1 LFNICNCI
9 IFIQNQKHMWHK
21 INVWQYQQIYN
32 VYNSK
37 DKYLTEIEVDSK
49 LVSIVNNMTDAQ
61 VDSLSLT
68 EFRKLKRSI
77 IFLTKP
83 IEGKPVKY
91 ISINKNKRYKINY
104 DVSKMPFAR
113 YIESKIFSE
122 DLYNNLHKLAATMVI
137 PQKRILGIWFKQKY
151 DASKHEQYSED
162 MLTARFIDVYHSLVF
177 FYQVYRNWI
186 EVSQDYMVSKLMQ
199 TGMTQ
204 EKAKEVVQDLCTT
217 LDGNIPPNL
226 LPSTKVA
233 QLRKRMNLAQ

>member
-1 LFNICNCI
+1 
-9 IFIQNQKHMWHK
+9 MWK
-21 INVWQYQQIYN
+21 KLNVWQYQQIYN

-113 YIESKIFSE
+113 YIESKVFSE

-186 EVSQDYMVSKLMQ
+186 EVSQDYMVSKMMQ

-226 LPSTKVA
+226 LPSMKIA

>member
-1 LFNICNCI
+1 
-9 IFIQNQKHMWHK
+9 MWK
-21 INVWQYQQIYN
+21 KLNVWQYQQIYN

-91 ISINKNKRYKINY
+91 ISINKSKRYKINY

-113 YIESKIFSE
+113 YIESKVFSE

-226 LPSTKVA
+226 LPSMKIA

>member
-1 LFNICNCI
+1 
-9 IFIQNQKHMWHK
+9 MWHK

-37 DKYLTEIEVDSK
+37 DKYLTEIEVNSK
-49 LVSIVNNMTDAQ
+49 LVSIVNDMTEAQ
-61 VDSLSLT
+61 VDSLT
-68 EFRKLKRSI
+68 ITQFNKLKKSI
-77 IFLTKP
+77 LFLTQP
-83 IEGKPVKY
+83 IAGKPVKY
-91 ISINKNKRYKINY
+91 ILINKTKRYKINY

-113 YIESKIFSE
+113 YIESKVFSE

-204 EKAKEVVQDLCTT
+204 DKAKEVVQDLCTT
-217 LDGNIPPNL
+217 LDGSIPPNL

>member
-1 LFNICNCI
+1 M
-9 IFIQNQKHMWHK
+9 QNQKHMWDK

-37 DKYLTEIEVDSK
+37 DKYLTEIEVNSK
-49 LVSIVNNMTDAQ
+49 LVSIVNDMTEAQ
-61 VDSLSLT
+61 VDSLT
-68 EFRKLKRSI
+68 ITQFNKLKKSI
-77 IFLTKP
+77 LFLTQP
-83 IEGKPVKY
+83 IAGKPVKY
-91 ISINKNKRYKINY
+91 ISINKTKRYKINY

-113 YIESKIFSE
+113 YIESKVFSE

-204 EKAKEVVQDLCTT
+204 DKAKEVVQDLCTT
-217 LDGNIPPNL
+217 LDGSIPPNL
-226 LPSTKVA
+226 LPNTKVA
-233 QLRKRMNLAQ
+233 QLRKRINLAQ

>member
-1 LFNICNCI
+1 M
-9 IFIQNQKHMWHK
+9 QNQKHMWNK

-68 EFRKLKRSI
+68 QFRKLKRSI

-91 ISINKNKRYKINY
+91 ISINKTKRYKIND

-113 YIESKIFSE
+113 YIESKVFSE

-151 DASKHEQYSED
+151 DASKHEQYSSD

-186 EVSQDYMVSKLMQ
+186 EVSKGYLETKMMQ

-204 EKAKEVVQDLCTT
+204 GKAKEVVQNLCTI
-217 LDGNIPPNL
+217 LDGNFQPNL

-233 QLRKRMNLAQ
+233 QLQKHMNLAQ

>member
-1 LFNICNCI
+1 
-9 IFIQNQKHMWHK
+9 MWK
-21 INVWQYQQIYN
+21 KLNVWQYQQIYN

-37 DKYLTEIEVDSK
+37 DKYLTEIEVNSK
-49 LVSIVNNMTDAQ
+49 LVSIVNDMTEAQ
-61 VDSLSLT
+61 VDSLT
-68 EFRKLKRSI
+68 ITQFNKLKKSI
-77 IFLTKP
+77 LFLTQP
-83 IEGKPVKY
+83 IAGKPVKY

-113 YIESKIFSE
+113 YIESKVFSE

-204 EKAKEVVQDLCTT
+204 DKAKEVVQDLCTT

-226 LPSTKVA
+226 LPSMKIA

>member
-1 LFNICNCI
+1 
-9 IFIQNQKHMWHK
+9 MWHK

-37 DKYLTEIEVDSK
+37 DKYLTEIEVNSK
-49 LVSIVNNMTDAQ
+49 LVSIVNDMTEAQ
-61 VDSLSLT
+61 VDSLT
-68 EFRKLKRSI
+68 ITQFNKLKKSI
-77 IFLTKP
+77 LFLTQP
-83 IEGKPVKY
+83 IAGKPVKY
-91 ISINKNKRYKINY
+91 ISINKNKRYKLNY

-113 YIESKIFSE
+113 YIESKVFSE

-204 EKAKEVVQDLCTT
+204 DKAKEVVQDLCTT
-217 LDGNIPPNL
+217 LDGSIPPNL

>member
-1 LFNICNCI
+1 M
-9 IFIQNQKHMWHK
+9 QNQKHMWDK

-37 DKYLTEIEVDSK
+37 DKYLTEIEVNSK
-49 LVSIVNNMTDAQ
+49 LVSIVNDMTEAQ
-61 VDSLSLT
+61 VDSLT
-68 EFRKLKRSI
+68 ITQFNKLKKSI
-77 IFLTKP
+77 LFLTQP
-83 IEGKPVKY
+83 IAGKPVKY
-91 ISINKNKRYKINY
+91 ISINKTKRYKINY

-113 YIESKIFSE
+113 YIESKVFSE

-204 EKAKEVVQDLCTT
+204 DKAKEVVQDLCTT

-226 LPSTKVA
+226 LPTTKVA

>member
-1 LFNICNCI
+1 
-9 IFIQNQKHMWHK
+9 MWHK

-37 DKYLTEIEVDSK
+37 DKYLTEIEVNSK
-49 LVSIVNNMTDAQ
+49 LVSIVNDMTEAQ
-61 VDSLSLT
+61 VDSLT
-68 EFRKLKRSI
+68 ITQFNKLKKSI
-77 IFLTKP
+77 LFLTQP
-83 IEGKPVKY
+83 IAGKPVKY

-113 YIESKIFSE
+113 YIESKVFSE

-137 PQKRILGIWFKQKY
+137 PQKRVLGIWFKQNY

-186 EVSQDYMVSKLMQ
+186 EVSQDYMVSKMMQ

>member
-1 LFNICNCI
+1 
-9 IFIQNQKHMWHK
+9 MWEK

-37 DKYLTEIEVDSK
+37 DKYLTEIEVNSK
-49 LVSIVNNMTDAQ
+49 LVSIVNDMTEAQ
-61 VDSLSLT
+61 VDSLT
-68 EFRKLKRSI
+68 ITQFNKLKKSI
-77 IFLTKP
+77 LFLTQP
-83 IEGKPVKY
+83 IAGKPVKY

-113 YIESKIFSE
+113 YIESKVFSE

-186 EVSQDYMVSKLMQ
+186 EVSKDYMVSKMMQ

-204 EKAKEVVQDLCTT
+204 DKAKEVVQDLCTT

>member
-1 LFNICNCI
+1 
-9 IFIQNQKHMWHK
+9 MWDK

-37 DKYLTEIEVDSK
+37 DKYLTEIEVNSK
-49 LVSIVNNMTDAQ
+49 LVSIVNDMTEAQ
-61 VDSLSLT
+61 VDSLT
-68 EFRKLKRSI
+68 ITQFNKLKKSI
-77 IFLTKP
+77 LFLTKP
-83 IEGKPVKY
+83 IAGKPVKY

-113 YIESKIFSE
+113 YIESKVFSE

-204 EKAKEVVQDLCTT
+204 DKAKEVVQDLCTT
-217 LDGNIPPNL
+217 LDGSIPPNL
-226 LPSTKVA
+226 LPNTKVA

>member
-1 LFNICNCI
+1 
-9 IFIQNQKHMWHK
+9 MWDK

-37 DKYLTEIEVDSK
+37 DKYLTEIEVNSK
-49 LVSIVNNMTDAQ
+49 LVSIVNDMTEAQ
-61 VDSLSLT
+61 VDSLT
-68 EFRKLKRSI
+68 ITQFNKLKKSI
-77 IFLTKP
+77 LFLTQP
-83 IEGKPVKY
+83 IAGKPVKY
-91 ISINKNKRYKINY
+91 ISINKTKRYKINY

-113 YIESKIFSE
+113 YIESKVFSE

-186 EVSQDYMVSKLMQ
+186 EVSQDYMVSKMMQ

-204 EKAKEVVQDLCTT
+204 DKAKEVVQDLCTT
-217 LDGNIPPNL
+217 LDGSIPPNL
-226 LPSTKVA
+226 LPNTKVA